1 MPCRSPL
8 SFVGWDQRSAS
19 PTSSMPQNSRIRFVR
34 GADNDFMFHSRLSLR
49 ERSVCVRY
57 FRGAKGDSVISARCF
72 ALCRITKAKFSV
84 SRLQHLSE
92 IGQ

>member
-34 GADNDFMFHSRLSLR
+34 GADNDFMFHSRLEHR

-57 FRGAKGDSVISARCF
+57 FRGAKGDYYFSNEPLVFLQTAAQISRDDT
-72 ALCRITKAKFSV
+72 RIILNF
-84 SRLQHLSE
+84 
-92 IGQ
+92 